1 MSWAVPLFSRLTTAA
16 PAAMPQLTSIL
27 LVDDDATTNFL
38 NQTLIKRMGVA
49 EHLHTAE
56 NGAEALQTLHL
67 ACAPASA
74 SCPDLILLDMKMP
87 VMNGIE
93 FLEAYAQLPL
103 AKQRGVII
111 VMLTTSILPRD
122 LERVQQLPVAGVLN
136 KPLTKEKLQA
146 VVDEHFG
153 VMSPG

>member
-1 MSWAVPLFSRLTTAA
+1 
-16 PAAMPQLTSIL
+16 MPQLSSIL
-27 LVDDDATTNFL
+27 LVDDDPITNFL

-49 EHLHTAE
+49 EHLHIAE
-56 NGAEALQTLHL
+56 NGAEALQTLHQTCEPL
-67 ACAPASA
+67 SA
-74 SCPDLILLDMKMP
+74 SCPALILLDMKMP
-87 VMNGIE
+87 IMNGIE

-103 AKQRGVII
+103 AKQRGVVI

-146 VVDEHFG
+146 VVEEHFG
-153 VMSPG
+153 AVSVG